1 MSDGTSKKLTDE
13 VCAIRA
19 ILFCE
24 SNPAVQQLKLGGRD
38 TDGKRRYVQDEE
50 YVASV
55 SSTCK
60 LSVGKTFRYLLRSW
74 VILQYFIFLG
84 SIATI
89 FILRISNQLL
99 ISEISEFWDDTCFK
113 RYSFFAG
120 MSYVL
125 AALGLTQPVLL
136 PGAIRSLGNKLL
148 TLKPAVKYII
158 ESLTL
163 IFVLGTLVIV
173 MGFNYF
179 QKCGEGCVRADLLHR
194 SKKVLIMCLCFNTL
208 TIISLALNIY
218 IKRLV
223 ITNDKVKLYYDTFVK
238 VNF

>member
-1 MSDGTSKKLTDE
+1 MSVSTKLNDE

-24 SNPAVQQLKLGGRD
+24 QNPAVQELKLGGRD
-38 TDGKRRYVQDEE
+38 TDGKRRYVQDSE

-55 SSTCK
+55 SATCK
-60 LSVGKTFRYLLRSW
+60 YSVGKTFRYLLRIW
-74 VILQYFIFLG
+74 VILQYLIFLG

-89 FILRISNQLL
+89 FFLRIRNNML
-99 ISEISEFWDDTCFK
+99 IPEISQVWDNTCFK
-113 RYSFFAG
+113 RYSFFMG

-125 AALGLTQPVLL
+125 AALGLTQPFLL
-136 PGAIRSLGNKLL
+136 PGTIRSLGNSLL

-158 ESLTL
+158 EGMTL
-163 IFVLGTLVIV
+163 FFVIGALVSTI
-173 MGFNYF
+173 GFRYF
-179 QKCGEGCVRADLLHR
+179 QKCGEGVERSEVLGGARRLL
-194 SKKVLIMCLCFNTL
+194 ITCLCFNGL
-208 TIISLALNIY
+208 TIISLGLNIW

-223 ITNDKVKLYYDTFVK
+223 ITNAKVKLYYDTFVK